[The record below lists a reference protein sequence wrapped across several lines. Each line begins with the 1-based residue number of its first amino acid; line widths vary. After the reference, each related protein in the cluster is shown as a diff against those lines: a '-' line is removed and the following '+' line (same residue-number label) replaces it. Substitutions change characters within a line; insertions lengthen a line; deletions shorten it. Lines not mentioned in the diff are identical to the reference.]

1 MFEEEQRLGKGFTIS
16 DERELDQLLLGAN
29 KKSGIQGINSKR
41 PLSAYNAKS
50 TSESDR
56 YISLWLIF
64 LQEKFNITFLFPKI
78 FNASIY

>member
-29 KKSGIQGINSKR
+29 KKCGTQGINSKR

-56 YISLWLIF
+56 YIILWLIF
-64 LQEKFNITFLFPKI
+64 RHFKSVFFVKFTFFISVI
-78 FNASIY
+78 FN